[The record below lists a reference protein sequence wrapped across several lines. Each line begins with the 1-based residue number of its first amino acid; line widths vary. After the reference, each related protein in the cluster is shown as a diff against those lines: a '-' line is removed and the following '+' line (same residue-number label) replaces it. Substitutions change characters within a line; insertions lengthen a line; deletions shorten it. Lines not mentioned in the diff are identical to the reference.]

1 MTHPDLPY
9 EQAKNEEYLDKLE
22 KKLRPNPQLA
32 VDRNVIWI
40 DGASHLQKVVGALH
54 PLIGRVG
61 LDSEDEDLGRSF
73 YIGPRRFDQDG
84 IRVIS
89 WAAPRARDIWFQ
101 PDPDASEIAAQVVVR
116 RTFSLRHGA
125 ISDLDDEIV
134 REVATSPFAEAEI
147 TVPAP
152 AGGTSRRRAVTPAR
166 AAPTRAGTQ
175 AVARRAP

>member
-22 KKLRPNPQLA
+22 KKLRRDPRLD
-32 VDRNVIWI
+32 VDWNVIWI
-40 DGASHLQKVVGALH
+40 DGAAHQRKVVGVLH
-54 PLIGRVG
+54 PFIGRVG

-101 PDPDASEIAAQVVVR
+101 PDPEASEIAAQVVMR
-116 RTFSLRHGA
+116 RTFS
-125 ISDLDDEIV
+125 DDSLMRV
-134 REVATSPFAEAEI
+134 HKPCDF
-147 TVPAP
+147 
-152 AGGTSRRRAVTPAR
+152 SRGLFTTCHCLHASCKSLWVS
-166 AAPTRAGTQ
+166 
-175 AVARRAP
+175 